1 MQSFSNPNARKVY
14 AKKHFEELMKKRDF
28 WTTQP
33 VPKPEAM
40 IKGELANHHGALE
53 KKTKE
58 EVPQEPYPLP
68 EHYYWDVVDTDD
80 EKQLEELYKLLS
92 EHYVEDDDGYFRF
105 NYSKEFLRWALN
117 PPGYE
122 KDMLIG
128 IRSKET
134 KDLVC
139 FISGIIINLKVSIT

>member
-14 AKKHFEELMKKRDF
+14 AKKHFEELMKKHEF
-28 WTTQP
+28 WMTQP

-40 IKGELANHHGALE
+40 IKGEMANIQGALE
-53 KKTKE
+53 KKTKD
-58 EVPQEPYPLP
+58 EVPKDPYPLP
-68 EHYYWDVVDTDD
+68 ENYQWDIIDTDD
-80 EKQLEELYKLLS
+80 EKQLEELYVLLC

-128 IRSKET
+128 IRNTQT

-139 FISGIIINLKVSIT
+139 FISGIIINLKVSDF